1 MCDVNVHVLEYLWS
15 YMCVHQYMYMWK
27 IMLATD
33 FPDYKY
39 YKNSHVELQLEPAY
53 SNLVI
58 LNSPLFQTLNH
69 FRWIR
74 SSVIYMCYLE
84 LPLF

>member
-39 YKNSHVELQLEPAY
+39 
-53 SNLVI
+53 
-58 LNSPLFQTLNH
+58 
-69 FRWIR
+69 
-74 SSVIYMCYLE
+74 
-84 LPLF
+84 